1 MFSLKS
7 TLICAAI
14 GFVTSFLSGLIG
26 GVSFGTVFVRAILF
40 AAVGAILGST
50 CYMLYQKYLSD
61 EYDTMEP
68 QKISKKDIPVGSVVD
83 INIEDDTLPD
93 DASAP
98 DFAVRKGDQEATES
112 TSSQKEPKE
121 TVTLSNNTFQ
131 PKESIPPQQFQGL
144 SLDKVTTSNTVDET
158 SVDSVNVIEDLDEL
172 PDIDN
177 LVPKFSASGSEII
190 EDSSFAQNGTSLPPK
205 TVEFSKETDAK
216 ELAEAIRT
224 VLHKDG

>member
-7 TLICAAI
+7 TVICAAI

-26 GVSFGTVFVRAILF
+26 GVSFSTVFVRAILF
-40 AAVGAILGST
+40 AALGAVLGSA
-50 CYMLYQKYLSD
+50 CYMLYQKFLSD
-61 EYDTMEP
+61 QNDTMEP
-68 QKISKKDIPVGSVVD
+68 HKISKKDVPVGSVVD
-83 INIEDDTLPD
+83 INLEDDTLPD

-112 TSSQKEPKE
+112 TSSEKEPKE
-121 TVTLSNNTFQ
+121 AVTLSDNTVES
-131 PKESIPPQQFQGL
+131 KESIPPQQFKGL
-144 SLDKVTTSNTVDET
+144 SLDKVTTSNSLEEN

-190 EDSSFAQNGTSLPPK
+190 EDSSFAENGTSLPPK
-205 TVEFSKETDAK
+205 TVEFSTGTNAK